1 MTSPTPAT
9 MAATTHAATATPRD
23 DRKADQILE
32 ASKAVFLEHGYA
44 GTSMDLVAQSAR
56 VSKTT
61 LYARFPSKEAL
72 FAATIHAECER
83 RGMQF
88 RAEDFDGLTVEDA
101 LCRIGRRFVDLIWS
115 PEAVRVYQLVVGD
128 AARFP
133 EVARIF
139 FEHGPTKGRAAVV
152 TYLQRAQDLGRLRV
166 SDPVFA
172 ARELLSM
179 LQGGPWFELTL
190 GVGTA
195 PPPDERDRFVQR
207 VVRLFLGGVERMH
220 GPPP

>member
-1 MTSPTPAT
+1 MTSPTSAT
-9 MAATTHAATATPRD
+9 TATPRD

-32 ASKAVFLEHGYA
+32 AAKAVFLEHGYA

-88 RAEDFDGLTVEDA
+88 RAEDFDDLTVEDA

-133 EVARIF
+133 EIARIF

-152 TYLQRAQDLGRLRV
+152 TYLQRAHDHGRLRV
-166 SDPVFA
+166 PDPLFA

-207 VVRLFLGGVERMH
+207 VVRLFLGGVERMD
-220 GPPP
+220 GR

>member
-1 MTSPTPAT
+1 MTTPTPAT
-9 MAATTHAATATPRD
+9 APAPRD

-44 GTSMDLVAQSAR
+44 GASMDLVAQSAR

-72 FAATIHAECER
+72 FAATIQAECER

-88 RAEDFDGLTVEDA
+88 RAEDFDDLPVEDA

-115 PEAVRVYQLVVGD
+115 PEAVRVHQLVVGD

-139 FEHGPTKGRAAVV
+139 YGAGPTKGRAAVV
-152 TYLQRAQDLGRLRV
+152 TYLERARQRGLLAV
-166 SDPVFA
+166 SDPTFA
-172 ARELLSM
+172 AKELLAM

-190 GVGTA
+190 GIGTA
-195 PPPDERDRFVQR
+195 PPPEERDGFVRR
-207 VVRLFLGGVERMH
+207 VVALFLRGVERVP
-220 GPPP
+220 GAAGG

>member
-9 MAATTHAATATPRD
+9 TPTPRD
-23 DRKADQILE
+23 DRKADQILD

-44 GTSMDLVAQSAR
+44 GASMDLVAQSAR

-88 RAEDFDGLTVEDA
+88 RAEDFDDLPVEEA

-115 PEAVRVYQLVVGD
+115 PEAVRVHQLVVGD

-139 FEHGPTKGRAAVV
+139 FESGPTKGRAAVV
-152 TYLQRAQDLGRLRV
+152 TYLRRAHEHGRLRV
-166 SDPVFA
+166 PDPLFA
-172 ARELLSM
+172 AKELLAM

-190 GVGTA
+190 GIGA
-195 PPPDERDRFVQR
+195 PPPPEERDAFVRR
-207 VVRLFLGGVERMH
+207 VVALFLGGVERIPADTT
-220 GPPP
+220 GR

>member
-1 MTSPTPAT
+1 MTTPTPA
-9 MAATTHAATATPRD
+9 ATPAPRD

-44 GTSMDLVAQSAR
+44 GASMDLVAQSAR

-88 RAEDFDGLTVEDA
+88 RAEDFDDLPVEEA

-115 PEAVRVYQLVVGD
+115 PEAVRVHQLVVGD

-139 FEHGPTKGRAAVV
+139 FESGPTKGRAAVV
-152 TYLQRAQDLGRLRV
+152 TYLRRAHDRGRLRV
-166 SDPVFA
+166 PDPTFA
-172 ARELLSM
+172 AKELLAM

-190 GVGTA
+190 GIGPA
-195 PPPDERDRFVQR
+195 PPPEERDGFVRR
-207 VVRLFLGGVERMH
+207 VVALFLGGVERVP
-220 GPPP
+220 GDAGG